1 MINKLKYLIG
11 VSLKRKMKTKWFL
24 IANLVLAIIIVGVV
38 NIDTIITAFGGDFN
52 KKTNVYVIDNVATYD
67 NFVTQINSNNM
78 TIYGTAESKFNLS
91 KYEGTLEKAKEMLI
105 NDEKEYKS
113 MVLLINPSKENIIDV
128 TLVTNEYLD
137 LIDLPVLNGAIN
149 STKMLIGMERYHI
162 NPKDLALITSPVE
175 VNRLILDSDHKSEE
189 ENMEMVMSTVFP
201 IVILPFF
208 MLSIFLIQMIGSEVN
223 DEKTTK
229 GMEIIISNV
238 SPKTHFFS
246 KVIAGNVFVLVQGG
260 LLFLYGT
267 IALIVRNL
275 IGGTAITNGVSETI
289 STMISNILSNGL
301 SDKLIYII
309 PLTLML
315 MILTFIAYSLVAGI
329 LASMTTNIEDFQ
341 QIQAP
346 IMIVMVLGYYLSIMA
361 GVFKGAIFIKILG
374 YIPFISAILSPSLL
388 VLGDFGVID
397 ILIAIIIMSGVIYLL
412 IKYGLRVYKV
422 GILNYSSSDLWKKM
436 FKAIKE

>member
-11 VSLKRKMKTKWFL
+11 VSLKRKLKTKWFL
-24 IANLVLAIIIVGVV
+24 IANLVLAIVIVGVV
-38 NIDTIITAFGGDFN
+38 NIDSIITAFGGDFN
-52 KKTNVYVIDNVATYD
+52 DKTNIHVIDNINAYD
-67 NFVTQINSNNM
+67 TFTSQIDANNM
-78 TIYGTAESKFNLS
+78 TIYGNTDSKFIIS
-91 KYEGTLEKAKEMLI
+91 KYEGTLEEAKAMLTTDKE
-105 NDEKEYKS
+105 EYKS
-113 MVLLINPSKENIIDV
+113 MVLVIDSSKENIIDV
-128 TLVTNEYLD
+128 TLVTNEYLE

-149 STKMLIGMERYHI
+149 STKTLIGMEKYHI
-162 NPKDLALITSPVE
+162 NQKDLALITSSVE
-175 VNRLILDSDHKSEE
+175 VNRVILNSDKKSEE

-246 KVIAGNVFVLVQGG
+246 KVIAGNLFVMIQGV
-260 LLFLYGT
+260 LLLIYGG
-267 IALIVRNL
+267 IALLVRNL
-275 IGGTAITNGVSETI
+275 VGGTGLTNGVTDTVT
-289 STMISNILSNGL
+289 TMIHNVLSNGL

-309 PLTLML
+309 PLTLILML
-315 MILTFIAYSLVAGI
+315 LTFLAYSLIAGI

-346 IMIVMVLGYYLSIMA
+346 IMVVMVVGYYLSIMA
-361 GVFKGAIFIKILG
+361 GVFKGATFIKILG
-374 YIPFISAILSPSLL
+374 YVPFISAILSPSLL

-397 ILIAIIIMSGVIYLL
+397 IIIAIVITIGVIYLL
-412 IKYGLRVYKV
+412 IKYGLKVYKV